1 MDIPNVNTLIIED
14 ADHMGLAQ
22 LHQIRGR
29 VGRSSRHAYAYLTY
43 RKGKVLTEV
52 SQKRLSAI
60 REFAEF
66 GSGFKI
72 ALRDLEIRGAGN
84 VLGAEQSGHMMDVG
98 YDLYLQLLQEATA
111 QLKGEAPVRRT
122 ECTADILIS
131 AGLPQSYVSDAAT
144 RVDLYRRIAMISTPE
159 DYRDMQDE
167 LLDRFGDLPKA
178 AQALLDIALLRADA
192 SRAGIFE
199 ISQKNGA
206 LLLFFRP
213 EALEGAAK
221 VCAAPQYKG
230 RIFLSAGEKP
240 YITLKLRP
248 ADDPLEQAKGLLALY
263 TGEKS

>member
-1 MDIPNVNTLIIED
+1 
-14 ADHMGLAQ
+14 
-22 LHQIRGR
+22 
-29 VGRSSRHAYAYLTY
+29 
-43 RKGKVLTEV
+43 
-52 SQKRLSAI
+52 
-60 REFAEF
+60 
-66 GSGFKI
+66 
-72 ALRDLEIRGAGN
+72 
-84 VLGAEQSGHMMDVG
+84 MMDVG

-263 TGEKS
+263 TAEKS